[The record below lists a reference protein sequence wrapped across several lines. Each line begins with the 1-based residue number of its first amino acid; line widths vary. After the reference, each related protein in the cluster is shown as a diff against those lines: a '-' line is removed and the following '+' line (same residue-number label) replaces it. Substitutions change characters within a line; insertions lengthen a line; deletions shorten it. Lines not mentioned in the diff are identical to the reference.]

1 MVVYGVQD
9 TMKLIESGAVGKIIC
24 YEDLDYIRIK
34 LRNPET
40 LNFHCIYVKPNQAS
54 NPELYKDK

>member
-9 TMKLIESGAVGKIIC
+9 TMKLIESGAAGKIVC

-34 LRNPET
+34 LRNAET
-40 LNFHCIYVKPNQAS
+40 
-54 NPELYKDK
+54 

>member
-24 YEDLDYIRIK
+24 FEDLDYMRIK
-34 LRNPET
+34 LRNP
-40 LNFHCIYVKPNQAS
+40 
-54 NPELYKDK
+54 

>member
-24 YEDLDYIRIK
+24 FEDLDYMRIK
-34 LRNPET
+34 LRNPT
-40 LNFHCIYVKPNQAS
+40 LVVSHSLQRLWMS
-54 NPELYKDK
+54 N